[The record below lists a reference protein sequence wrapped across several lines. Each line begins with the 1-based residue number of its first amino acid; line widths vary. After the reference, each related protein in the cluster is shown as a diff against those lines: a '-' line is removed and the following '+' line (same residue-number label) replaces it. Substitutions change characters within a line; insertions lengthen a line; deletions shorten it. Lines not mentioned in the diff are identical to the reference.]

1 MPGADA
7 GTFPIRD
14 LDPRADLALI
24 EAAARAAGDVALGY
38 WKLDP
43 RQWDKDDDA
52 GPVSEAD
59 IAVND
64 LLHRHLMTARP
75 DYGWLSEETEDD
87 AARLSCERVFIID
100 PIDGTR
106 AFLAG
111 EDNFAISVAIA
122 DRGRVV
128 AGVVFLPA
136 KARLYS
142 ATLGGP
148 AWMNGQPIVVSP
160 QHDITEARVL
170 TQKASL
176 SPDHWRGGLP
186 AFQRH
191 FRPSLAY
198 RLCLAAEG
206 RFDAMLTLRATWE
219 WDIAAGVL
227 IAERAGAVVT
237 DGLGQALQFNTAG
250 RQTAGTIVAPPD
262 LHAAILAARLG
273 GAAPVSPG
281 G

>member
-1 MPGADA
+1 MADLA
-7 GTFPIRD
+7 TNA
-14 LDPRADLALI
+14 ADLALI
-24 EAAARAAGDVALGY
+24 EAAVRAAGEVALQY

-43 RQWDKDDDA
+43 RQWDKGDDA

-64 LLHRHLMTARP
+64 LLHRHLTAARP
-75 DYGWLSEETEDD
+75 GYGWLSEETADD
-87 AARLSCERVFIID
+87 AARLDCDRVYIID

-111 EDNFAISVAIA
+111 EDSFAISVAVA
-122 DRGRVV
+122 RKGRVV
-128 AGVVFLPA
+128 AGAVFLPA
-136 KARLYS
+136 KARMYTAS
-142 ATLGGP
+142 LGGL
-148 AWMNGQPIVVSP
+148 ACLNGQPILVSV
-160 QHDITEARVL
+160 QTDIADAHVL
-170 TQKASL
+170 TQKPSL
-176 SPDHWRGGLP
+176 APEHWPGGLP
-186 AFQRH
+186 PFQRH

-198 RLCLAAEG
+198 RLCLVAEG
-206 RFDAMLTLRATWE
+206 RFDAMLTLRDAWE

-237 DGLGQALQFNTAG
+237 DGNGGALEFNSVT
-250 RQTAGTIVAPPD
+250 RQTAGVIVAPPV
-262 LHAAILAARLG
+262 LHAAILAARVG

>member
-1 MPGADA
+1 MPGPDA
-7 GTFPIRD
+7 GTFPVVPAD
-14 LDPRADLALI
+14 AQADLVLI
-24 EAAARAAGDVALGY
+24 ESAVRAAGEVALSY

-43 RQWDKDDDA
+43 RQWDKDGDA

-64 LLHRHLMTARP
+64 LLHRHLMEARP
-75 DYGWLSEETEDD
+75 DYGWLSEETDDD
-87 AARLSCERVFIID
+87 AARLSCDRVFVID

-106 AFLAG
+106 SFLAG
-111 EDNFAISVAIA
+111 EDNFAISVAVA
-122 DRGRVV
+122 ERGRVV
-128 AGVVFLPA
+128 AGAVFLPA
-136 KARLYS
+136 KARMYTAALS
-142 ATLGGP
+142 GQACV
-148 AWMNGQPIVVSP
+148 NGVPIAVSS
-160 QHDITEARVL
+160 QYDIAGAQVL

-176 SPDHWRGGLP
+176 TPAHWQGGLP
-186 AFQRH
+186 PFQRH

-206 RFDAMLTLRATWE
+206 RFDAMLTLRDAWE

-237 DGLGQALQFNTAG
+237 DGVGRALEFNTVA
-250 RQTAGTIVAPPD
+250 RQTAGVIVAPPV
-262 LHAAILAARLG
+262 LHAAILAARVG

>member
-1 MPGADA
+1 MPGPEAARLPDVATDA
-7 GTFPIRD
+7 
-14 LDPRADLALI
+14 LSDLALI
-24 EAAARAAGDVALGY
+24 EAATRAAGEVALSY

-75 DYGWLSEETEDD
+75 GYGWLSEETDD
-87 AARLSCERVFIID
+87 DTARLACGRVFIID

-111 EDNFAISVAIA
+111 EDSFAISVAVA
-122 DRGRVV
+122 DQGQIV
-128 AGVVFLPA
+128 AGAVFLPA
-136 KARLYS
+136 KARMYT
-142 ATLGGP
+142 ATLSGS
-148 AWMNGQPIVVSP
+148 ACVNGQPIGVSS
-160 QHDITEARVL
+160 QTDIAEAHVL

-176 SPDHWRGGLP
+176 SAEHWRGGP
-186 AFQRH
+186 PVFQRH

-206 RFDAMLTLRATWE
+206 RFDAMLTLRDAWE

-237 DGLGQALQFNTAG
+237 DGHGGALRFNSAA
-250 RQTAGTIVAPPD
+250 RQTAGVIVAPPA
-262 LHAAILAARLG
+262 LHAAILAARVG
-273 GAAPVSPG
+273 RAAPVSPG

>member
-1 MPGADA
+1 LPGRELALHEIETDA
-7 GTFPIRD
+7 GT
-14 LDPRADLALI
+14 DLALI
-24 EAAARAAGDVALGY
+24 EAAARAAGAVALSY

-43 RQWDKDDDA
+43 RQWDKGDDA

-64 LLHRHLMTARP
+64 LLHRQLIGARP
-75 DYGWLSEETEDD
+75 DYGWLSEETADD
-87 AARLSCERVFIID
+87 TARLDCDRVFIID

-111 EDNFAISVAIA
+111 EDSFAISVAVA
-122 DRGRVV
+122 EQGRVV
-128 AGVVFLPA
+128 AGAVFLPA
-136 KARLYS
+136 KARMYT
-142 ATLGGP
+142 ATLDGP
-148 AWMNGQPIVVSP
+148 ACLNGQPIAVSS
-160 QHDITEARVL
+160 QHDIAAAHVL

-176 SPDHWRGGLP
+176 SPDHWPVGLP

-206 RFDAMLTLRATWE
+206 RFDAMLTLRDAWE

-237 DGLGQALQFNTAG
+237 DGFGQALEFNTVA
-250 RQTAGTIVAPPD
+250 RQTAGVIVAPPL
-262 LHAAILAARLG
+262 LHAAILAARVG
-273 GAAPVSPG
+273 GAAPVSPLG
-281 G
+281 

>member
-1 MPGADA
+1 MPGPD
-7 GTFPIRD
+7 D
-14 LDPRADLALI
+14 LVMSDPLADLALI
-24 EAAARAAGDVALGY
+24 EAATRAAGEVALSY

-43 RQWDKDDDA
+43 RQWDKGDEA

-64 LLHRHLMTARP
+64 LLHRDLIGARP
-75 DYGWLSEETEDD
+75 DYGWLSEETADD
-87 AARLSCERVFIID
+87 TARLACDRVFIID

-111 EDNFAISVAIA
+111 EDNFAISVAVA
-122 DRGRVV
+122 ERGRVV
-128 AGVVFLPA
+128 AGAVFLPA
-136 KARLYS
+136 KARMYT
-142 ATLGGP
+142 ATIAGP
-148 AWMNGQPIVVSP
+148 ACVNGQPIGVSS
-160 QHDITEARVL
+160 QSDIVAARVL

-176 SPDHWRGGLP
+176 SPEHWPGGLP
-186 AFQRH
+186 PFQRH

-206 RFDAMLTLRATWE
+206 RFDAMLTLGDAWE

-227 IAERAGAVVT
+227 IAEQAGAVVT
-237 DGLGQALQFNTAG
+237 DGHGGALWFNSSARRTAG
-250 RQTAGTIVAPPD
+250 VIVAPPV
-262 LHAAILAARLG
+262 LHAVILSARMG

-281 G
+281 V

>member
-1 MPGADA
+1 MADPA
-7 GTFPIRD
+7 SD
-14 LDPRADLALI
+14 LASDLALI
-24 EAAARAAGDVALGY
+24 EAAAHAAGTVALRY

-43 RQWDKDDDA
+43 RQWDKGDGA

-59 IAVND
+59 LAVND
-64 LLHRHLMTARP
+64 LLHRDLMAARP
-75 DYGWLSEETEDD
+75 DYGWLSEESADD
-87 AARLSCERVFIID
+87 PARLACARVFIVD

-111 EDNFAISVAIA
+111 EDSFAISVAVA
-122 DRGRVV
+122 ERGKVV
-128 AGVVFLPA
+128 AGAVYLPA
-136 KARLYS
+136 KTRMYT
-142 ATLGGP
+142 ATATGP
-148 AWMNGQPIVVSP
+148 AQMNGQPIAVSTL
-160 QHDITEARVL
+160 QDLAAAHVL

-176 SPDHWRGGLP
+176 VPDLWPGGVP
-186 AFQRH
+186 AVQRH

-206 RFDAMLTLRATWE
+206 RFDAMLTLRDAWE

-237 DGLGQALQFNTAG
+237 DRDAGALWFNSAA
-250 RQTAGTIVAPPD
+250 RQTAGVIVAPPV
-262 LHAAILAARLG
+262 LHAALMAARVG
-273 GAAPVSPG
+273 GAAPASPG